1 MAITY
6 VEPKNYFSKEAIKKG
21 EEAMKKKKAQAKK
34 TVAKK
39 PAGKK

>member
-21 EEAMKKKKAQAKK
+21 EEAMKKKAQAKK